1 MKNIKANL
9 AAMLVMAVLLAGL
22 IATGCVT
29 KRDIEGVNERL
40 DNMERQTAETQR
52 MVARMDSVIANS
64 ADADRKLR
72 ADLSSSVD
80 DLQQQVAKLLENYAD
95 LVQRLDAL
103 RRSQV
108 ITRPPTSSPGAEP
121 GGTTETTPSNSALNA
136 ACDRSYDSAFILVRK
151 GAYDKA
157 ITGFRNFLDSCPNH
171 PAVANAYYWTGE
183 CYYSLE
189 KYQDAVTQFDYL
201 LKNYKSTVNGSR
213 AMYKMA
219 RAKQELK
226 QKAEAKQLFERL
238 IKDCPSTLE
247 AEQAKDR
254 LKELK

>member
-1 MKNIKANL
+1 MKNNKANL

-22 IATGCVT
+22 ITTGCVT

-40 DNMERQTAETQR
+40 DNIERQNAETQR
-52 MVARMDSVIANS
+52 LVMRMDSVIANS

-108 ITRPPTSSPGAEP
+108 VSRPPTSSPGAEP
-121 GGTTETTPSNSALNA
+121 GPETGNASALNA
-136 ACDRSYDSAFILVRK
+136 ACERSYDSAFILVRK
-151 GAYDKA
+151 GQYDKA

-171 PAVANAYYWTGE
+171 QAVANAYYWLGE

-201 LKNYKSTVNGSR
+201 LKNYKNSVNGSR

-238 IKDCPSTLE
+238 IKDYPSTLE

>member
-1 MKNIKANL
+1 
-9 AAMLVMAVLLAGL
+9 MLVMAVLLAGL
-22 IATGCVT
+22 MSTGCVT

-40 DNMERQTAETQR
+40 DAIERQNAETQR
-52 MVARMDSVIANS
+52 MVARMDSVIAGG

-72 ADLSSSVD
+72 ADLGSSVT
-80 DLQQQVAKLLENYAD
+80 DLQEQVAKLLENYAD

-108 ITRPPTSSPGAEP
+108 IRTTPSSSPGAETP
-121 GGTTETTPSNSALNA
+121 TEPSGNSSALNE

-151 GAYDKA
+151 GQYDKA
-157 ITGFRNFLDSCPNH
+157 ITGFKNFLDSCPKH
-171 PAVANAYYWTGE
+171 QAVANAYYWMGE

-201 LKNYKSTVNGSR
+201 LKNYKSSVNGSR
-213 AMYKMA
+213 ALYKMA
-219 RAKQELK
+219 RSKQELK

-238 IKDCPSTLE
+238 IKDYPRTLE
-247 AEQAKDR
+247 AEQAADR

>member
-1 MKNIKANL
+1 MRKYEIL
-9 AAMLVMAVLLAGL
+9 ATAMLVMAVLLAGL
-22 IATGCVT
+22 LSPGCVT
-29 KRDIEGVNERL
+29 KRDIEGVNDRL
-40 DNMERQTAETQR
+40 DAIERQNAETQR
-52 MVARMDSVIANS
+52 LVARMDSVIANG

-72 ADLSSSVD
+72 ADLSSSVE

-108 ITRPPTSSPGAEP
+108 VKLPPTSSPGADEVP
-121 GGTTETTPSNSALNA
+121 ATGNASALNA

-151 GAYDKA
+151 GLYDKA

-171 PAVANAYYWTGE
+171 QSVANAYYWTGE

-201 LKNYKSTVNGSR
+201 LKNYKSSVNGSR
-213 AMYKMA
+213 ALYKMA
-219 RAKQELK
+219 RSKQELK
-226 QKAEAKQLFERL
+226 QKSEAKQLFERL
-238 IKDCPSTLE
+238 IKDYPRTLE
-247 AEQAKDR
+247 AEQAQDR

>member
-1 MKNIKANL
+1 MQHYKSYA
-9 AAMLVMAVLLAGL
+9 AAMLVMAVLLVGFMSS
-22 IATGCVT
+22 GCVT

-40 DNMERQTAETQR
+40 DSIERQNAETQR
-52 MVARMDSVIANS
+52 LVARLDSVISNG

-80 DLQQQVAKLLENYAD
+80 DLQEQVAKLLQNYAD
-95 LVQRLDAL
+95 LVDRLDAL

-108 ITRPPTSSPGAEP
+108 VKLPPTSSPGAEP
-121 GGTTETTPSNSALNA
+121 APEVGTSTALNV

-151 GAYDKA
+151 GQYDKA
-157 ITGFRNFLDSCPNH
+157 ITGFKNFLDSCPNH
-171 PAVANAYYWTGE
+171 QAVANAYYWMGE
-183 CYYSLE
+183 CYYSME
-189 KYQDAVTQFDYL
+189 KYQDAVAQFDYL
-201 LKNYKSTVNGSR
+201 LKNYKNTVNGSR
-213 AMYKMA
+213 ALYKMA

-226 QKAEAKQLFERL
+226 QKTEAKQLFERL
-238 IKDCPSTLE
+238 IKDYPSTLE

>member
-29 KRDIEGVNERL
+29 KRDIEGVNDRL

-108 ITRPPTSSPGAEP
+108 ITRPPTSSRTCWARSSCSSSGRPRS
-121 GGTTETTPSNSALNA
+121 GGSATPSA
-136 ACDRSYDSAFILVRK
+136 
-151 GAYDKA
+151 
-157 ITGFRNFLDSCPNH
+157 
-171 PAVANAYYWTGE
+171 
-183 CYYSLE
+183 
-189 KYQDAVTQFDYL
+189 
-201 LKNYKSTVNGSR
+201 
-213 AMYKMA
+213 
-219 RAKQELK
+219 
-226 QKAEAKQLFERL
+226 
-238 IKDCPSTLE
+238 
-247 AEQAKDR
+247 
-254 LKELK
+254 